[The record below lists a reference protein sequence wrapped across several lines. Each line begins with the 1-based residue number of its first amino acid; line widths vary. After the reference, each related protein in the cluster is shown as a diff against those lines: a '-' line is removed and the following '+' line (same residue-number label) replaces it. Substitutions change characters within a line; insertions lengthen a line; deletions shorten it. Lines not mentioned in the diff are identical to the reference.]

1 VSEPLYLTVVE
12 TRPFMAEVERCLS
25 TDEREQFIE
34 YIACN
39 PTAGAVI
46 RDTGGVRKVRWGAAG
61 RGKRGGVRVI
71 YYYHSER
78 IPLFLLTVYAKAQKT
93 DLSPTEKAT
102 MRRLVAEIVASYF
115 PKRS

>member
-1 VSEPLYLTVVE
+1 MSERPYITVVE
-12 TRPFMAEVERCLS
+12 TRPFIADAERCLS
-25 TDEREQFIE
+25 QDEREQFIE
-34 YIACN
+34 HIACN

-78 IPLFLLTVYAKAQKT
+78 IPLFLLTVYTKAHKT
-93 DLSPTEKAT
+93 DLSPAEKAA

-115 PKRS
+115 PKR

>member
-1 VSEPLYLTVVE
+1 MASTLITVVE
-12 TRPFMAEVERCLS
+12 TAAYLAKSAKLLSDKERNDVVDGLAN
-25 TDEREQFIE
+25 DPELGDLIRE
-34 YIACN
+34 
-39 PTAGAVI
+39 
-46 RDTGGVRKVRWGAAG
+46 GGGLRKVRFGIGG

>member
-1 VSEPLYLTVVE
+1 MSERRYLTVVA
-12 TRPFMAEVERCLS
+12 TRPFMAEAQRCLS
-25 TDEREQFIE
+25 IDEREQFIE

-46 RDTGGVRKVRWGAAG
+46 RDTGGVRKIRWGAAG

-78 IPLFLLTVYAKAQKT
+78 IPLFLLTVYAKAQKA

-102 MRRLVAEIVASYF
+102 MRCLVTEILASYL

>member
-1 VSEPLYLTVVE
+1 MSEHLYLTVVE
-12 TRPFMAEVERCLS
+12 TRPFMAEAERCLS

-46 RDTGGVRKVRWGAAG
+46 RDTGGVRKVRWGVAG

-78 IPLFLLTVYAKAQKT
+78 IPLFLLTVYTKAQKA
-93 DLSPTEKAT
+93 DLSPAEKAT
-102 MRRLVAEIVASYF
+102 MRRLVAEVVAPYF
-115 PKRS
+115 PK

>member
-1 VSEPLYLTVVE
+1 VSERRYLTVVE
-12 TRPFMAEVERCLS
+12 TRPFMTEVERCLS

-34 YIACN
+34 YIACD

-46 RDTGGVRKVRWGAAG
+46 RETGGVRKVRWGATG

-93 DLSPTEKAT
+93 DLSPREKAA
-102 MRRLVAEIVASYF
+102 MRRLVAEIVEAYF
-115 PKRS
+115 PKRA

>member
-1 VSEPLYLTVVE
+1 MSERLYLTVVE
-12 TRPFMAEVERCLS
+12 TRPFMTEAERWLS

-39 PTAGAVI
+39 PTPGAVI
-46 RDTGGVRKVRWGAAG
+46 RETGGVRKVRWGATG

-78 IPLFLLTVYAKAQKT
+78 IPLFLLTVYAKAQRT
-93 DLSPTEKAT
+93 DLSPKEKAT
-102 MRRLVAEIVASYF
+102 MRRLVAEIVASYL
-115 PKRS
+115 PK

>member
-1 VSEPLYLTVVE
+1 VSERPYIIGVE
-12 TRPFMAEVERCLS
+12 THPFIADAERCLAQN
-25 TDEREQFIE
+25 EREQFIE

-46 RDTGGVRKVRWGAAG
+46 RDTGGVRKVLWGAAG

-78 IPLFLLTVYAKAQKT
+78 IPLFLLTVYAKAHKT
-93 DLSPTEKAT
+93 DLSPAEKAA
-102 MRRLVAEIVASYF
+102 MRRLVAEIVASYL
-115 PKRS
+115 PKR

>member
-1 VSEPLYLTVVE
+1 MSERLYLTVVE
-12 TRPFMAEVERCLS
+12 TRPFMAEVERCLA
-25 TDEREQFIE
+25 TDERERFIE

-46 RDTGGVRKVRWGAAG
+46 RDTGGVRKARWGAAR

>member
-1 VSEPLYLTVVE
+1 MSVYRRTRTVHRIHCVQSDRWRGDSGYGRCPQSPLGCGGTGK
-12 TRPFMAEVERCLS
+12 TRRRA
-25 TDEREQFIE
+25 
-34 YIACN
+34 
-39 PTAGAVI
+39 
-46 RDTGGVRKVRWGAAG
+46 RDH
-61 RGKRGGVRVI
+61 
-71 YYYHSER
+71 YYHSER

>member
-1 VSEPLYLTVVE
+1 MSERLYLTVVE

-46 RDTGGVRKVRWGAAG
+46 RETGGVRKVRWALHGK
-61 RGKRGGVRVI
+61 GKRGGARMI

-78 IPLFLLTVYAKAQKT
+78 LPVFLLSAYAKNR
-93 DLSPTEKAT
+93 KAT
-102 MRRLVAEIVASYF
+102 LSKAERNAMKRLVPILVAGY
-115 PKRS
+115 PRKA